1 MMTKELFIFMKV
13 LLDLPVDFRSRSSL
27 RSGKPFQV
35 LSQQGLPLTCYSR
48 WTWNMRPRINIPRRK
63 SEYIFEDLASSA
75 PINKVP
81 KSTIGFNLPLRKAK
95 EVLSMFK
102 KFFNTLKSSGIS
114 PYIWSVFSILPFY
127 FIFRSTSKIE
137 IAVGVILT
145 ILFFISL
152 RFAFI
157 SRQWP
162 VYLWTG
168 ILISISITMTI
179 LFQFVYFAFYIAYYN
194 GHITNRIAFLTL
206 YVIHL
211 VATTISI
218 NFNFVTQEPLFLEQL
233 PFIIIIWISV
243 ILLPFNI
250 YNRKKQE
257 KLEEQLE
264 DANKRIADLVKQE
277 ERQRIARD
285 LHDTLGQK
293 LSLIGLKSDLARKL
307 ISKDPEQAKEEL
319 IDVQQ
324 TARTALNEVRKMV
337 SQMRGI
343 RLKDEI
349 ILVKQ
354 ILKAAAIDFI
364 GEEDIK
370 LNNVSL
376 FLENILSLCM
386 KEAVTNVVKHSKA
399 TECRISI
406 EQTWNEVR
414 ITVQDNGIGMDPAED
429 IGKGSGLLGLGERLD
444 FVNGSIDIISN
455 NGTTIVMKV
464 PTVVKQ
470 TDKEERP

>member
-1 MMTKELFIFMKV
+1 
-13 LLDLPVDFRSRSSL
+13 
-27 RSGKPFQV
+27 
-35 LSQQGLPLTCYSR
+35 
-48 WTWNMRPRINIPRRK
+48 
-63 SEYIFEDLASSA
+63 
-75 PINKVP
+75 
-81 KSTIGFNLPLRKAK
+81 
-95 EVLSMFK
+95 MFK
-102 KFFNTLKSSGIS
+102 KYLTALKSSGIS

-127 FIFRSTSKIE
+127 FIFRSTSKIT
-137 IAVGVILT
+137 IAVGIILT

-157 SRQWP
+157 SRKWP

-179 LFQFVYFAFYIAYYN
+179 LFSFIYFAFYIAYYN
-194 GHITNRIAFLTL
+194 GHIKNRIAFLTL

-211 VATTISI
+211 IATTISI
-218 NFNFVTQEPLFLEQL
+218 NINFVTQKPLFLEQI

-250 YNRKKQE
+250 HNKKKQE

-307 ISKDPEQAKEEL
+307 ISKDPDQAKDEL

-343 RLKDEI
+343 RLKEEI

-354 ILKAAAIDFI
+354 ILKAASIEFI
-364 GEEDIK
+364 GDEDIK
-370 LNNVSL
+370 LKNVSL
-376 FLENILSLCM
+376 FLENILSMCM

-399 TECRISI
+399 TECRIRI
-406 EQTWNEVR
+406 EQNWNEVS
-414 ITVQDNGIGMDPAED
+414 ITVRDNGVGMNPSTDV
-429 IGKGSGLLGLGERLD
+429 GKGSGLLGLGERLD
-444 FVNGSIDIISN
+444 FVNGSLEIVSE
-455 NGTTIVMKV
+455 NGTTIIMKV
-464 PTVVKQ
+464 PTVVKEPN
-470 TDKEERP
+470 KEERA

>member
-1 MMTKELFIFMKV
+1 
-13 LLDLPVDFRSRSSL
+13 
-27 RSGKPFQV
+27 
-35 LSQQGLPLTCYSR
+35 
-48 WTWNMRPRINIPRRK
+48 
-63 SEYIFEDLASSA
+63 
-75 PINKVP
+75 
-81 KSTIGFNLPLRKAK
+81 
-95 EVLSMFK
+95 MFK
-102 KFFNTLKSSGIS
+102 KYLTALKSSGIS

-127 FIFRSTSKIE
+127 FIFRSTSKIT
-137 IAVGVILT
+137 IAVGIVLT

-157 SRQWP
+157 SRKWP

-179 LFQFVYFAFYIAYYN
+179 LFSFIYFAFYIAYYN
-194 GHITNRIAFLTL
+194 GHIKNRIAFLTL

-218 NFNFVTQEPLFLEQL
+218 NINFVTQEPLFLEQI

-250 YNRKKQE
+250 YNKKKQE

-307 ISKDPEQAKEEL
+307 ISKDPDQAKEEL
-319 IDVQQ
+319 VDVQQ

-343 RLKDEI
+343 RLKEEI

-354 ILKAAAIDFI
+354 ILKAASIEFI

-370 LNNVSL
+370 LKNVSI
-376 FLENILSLCM
+376 FIENILSMCM

-399 TECRISI
+399 TECRIHI
-406 EQTWNEVR
+406 EQTWNEVS
-414 ITVQDNGIGMDPAED
+414 ITVRDNGVGMNPSTDV
-429 IGKGSGLLGLGERLD
+429 GKGSGLLGLGERLD
-444 FVNGSIDIISN
+444 FVNGSLEIVSE
-455 NGTTIVMKV
+455 NGTTIIMRV
-464 PTVVKQ
+464 PTVVKEPN
-470 TDKEERP
+470 KEERA